1 MNFLSSQTVMVS
13 GACTEC
19 IEPIASAVAASSAS
33 AVTPPTIRDRPN
45 RLPDDGSI
53 ATHIGIADFYSL
65 ILSNP
70 VSRIEPSWTICRK
83 FDRGTSGVSKPDE
96 WSGVRRGI
104 ARHSPRVSDD
114 ALLDDPD
121 DRPVLLV
128 SFRLKRHA
136 FTRLK
141 PDRDQIQLALVTP
154 GRCGNRGYDLR
165 LFRSRRPHVGVLP
178 IVICAFRY

>member
-1 MNFLSSQTVMVS
+1 MKFLSSQTVMVS

-19 IEPIASAVAASSAS
+19 IEPIASAVTASSAS
-33 AVTPPTIRDRPN
+33 AVTPPAIRDRPN

-70 VSRIEPSWTICRK
+70 VSRIEPPRTIFRK
-83 FDRGTSGVSKPDE
+83 WASGMSGVSNLND
-96 WSGVRRGI
+96 WSGVGRGI
-104 ARHSPRVSDD
+104 ARHSPRISND

-128 SFRLKRHA
+128 SFRLIGHA

-165 LFRSRRPHVGVLP
+165 LFRSRRPHVGVL
-178 IVICAFRY
+178 